1 MSGYI
6 ANFTVYTMAMIGLI
20 CFAVFVYKKFT
31 DGTMRSGENKFLSVE
46 DSMSLSPRKTL
57 HIVRAG
63 GEKFLIAS
71 DVDRTT
77 LISKLNANGEKQSF
91 LQSAVPAVDV
101 PIFEAEPVRS
111 LKHEEPEMVHLEP
124 IRPKTQVSQPRSRM
138 DRRAGQMPQT
148 TRQTVTL
155 DFESPK
161 KHGFSTMR
169 EMAMKIN
176 EL

>member
-1 MSGYI
+1 MCGYI

-31 DGTMRSGENKFLSVE
+31 DGTMRSGDNKFLSVE

-63 GEKFLIAS
+63 SEKFLIAS

-77 LISKLNANGEKQSF
+77 LISKLNASGGQQNLRRSMAPMVE
-91 LQSAVPAVDV
+91 VPV
-101 PIFEAEPVRS
+101 FEPEPEMEPVQMP
-111 LKHEEPEMVHLEP
+111 KEEPAMVHLEP
-124 IRPKTQVSQPRSRM
+124 IRPKAQAPQPRPRM
-138 DRRAGQMPQT
+138 DRRAGQMPQ
-148 TRQTVTL
+148 QTVTL
-155 DFESPK
+155 DFETPR